1 MCGIAGFFQTKYDVF
16 NEHSCRLLTN
26 KLTNMKKSIKHRGP
40 DDDDIYLE
48 GFAGLAHTRLSI
60 RDLKAGISLCPVC
73 IVTGLLLLYI
83 MGSFTIL
90 LSLQKS

>member
-1 MCGIAGFFQTKYDVF
+1 MCGIAGFFQTKHDVF

-48 GFAGLAHTRLSI
+48 GFAGLAH
-60 RDLKAGISLCPVC
+60 ISLCPVC

>member
-40 DDDDIYLE
+40 DDDDIY
-48 GFAGLAHTRLSI
+48 
-60 RDLKAGISLCPVC
+60 
-73 IVTGLLLLYI
+73 
-83 MGSFTIL
+83 
-90 LSLQKS
+90 